1 MLALYRSGRQADALE
16 AYRFARRT
24 FVEELGIEPGAV
36 LQGLER
42 GILAHD
48 PSLDLATP
56 AAAAARPRERRGA
69 ERQTVLVVPHDLSRV
84 GDLLA
89 VAWPLARRPRR
100 EVVVAALVEK
110 DADLESAV
118 RLLDERRAELLESG
132 VAVRTVV
139 FTSEERDEDTLRLA
153 AQQRAALIVLDAS
166 PALLERGDFEEPL
179 RSILAEADADVAILV
194 GEVEI
199 VNPDARPVT
208 VPFGGGEHEWRA
220 LEAAAWIASGWGA
233 GLSLVGTA
241 ADDERGRRDASR
253 LLATA
258 SLIAQRAAGVTATPR
273 LAPPGAAAVAEAVGG
288 SGLLVWACRGRW
300 EQEGLGTARL
310 TLARRARRPCS
321 SIRRGAR
328 GDELSGVSELSR
340 YTWSRGEEPG

>member
-1 MLALYRSGRQADALE
+1 M
-16 AYRFARRT
+16 
-24 FVEELGIEPGAV
+24 
-36 LQGLER
+36 
-42 GILAHD
+42 
-48 PSLDLATP
+48 
-56 AAAAARPRERRGA
+56 
-69 ERQTVLVVPHDLSRV
+69 
-84 GDLLA
+84 
-89 VAWPLARRPRR
+89 AWPLARRPRR

-110 DADLESAV
+110 DADLESAM

-132 VAVRTVV
+132 VAIRTVA
-139 FTSEERDEDTLRLA
+139 FTSEERDADTLRLA

-166 PALLERGDFEEPL
+166 PVLLEQGDFEEPL

-273 LAPPGAAAVAEAVGG
+273 LAPPGAAAVAEAVGE
-288 SGLLVWACRGRW
+288 SGLLVVGLSGRW

-310 TLARRARRPCS
+310 TLARRGEAPVLLV
-321 SIRRGAR
+321 RRGAR